1 MPPIIFALTRFFVV
15 FVIEFLAF
23 FFFYRRPEGRK
34 AVYFS
39 WYAWVID
46 ALAIFSGSMIMFWSI
61 YALHHP
67 WIFAVQVP
75 QWIFWL
81 SFIIGSWQAGIH
93 GVKVLLRA
101 WWKNWADINKMPPE
115 V

>member
-1 MPPIIFALTRFFVV
+1 MPPIIFAAARYVTV
-15 FVIEFLAF
+15 FAIEFFAF
-23 FFFYRRPEGRK
+23 FFFYNRPEGRK

-61 YALHHP
+61 YALHHS
-67 WIFAVQVP
+67 WIFAVAVP
-75 QWIFWL
+75 SWIFWL
-81 SFIIGSWQAGIH
+81 AFLIGSWQAGIH
-93 GVKVLLRA
+93 AVKVLIRA
-101 WWKNWADINKMPPE
+101 LWKNWTNENRMPPE

>member
-1 MPPIIFALTRFFVV
+1 MPLIAAIFRFVV
-15 FVIEFLAF
+15 FFVIEFVVF
-23 FFFYRRPEGRK
+23 FFFYNRPEGRK

-67 WIFAVQVP
+67 WIFAVTIP
-75 QWIFWL
+75 QWTFWL
-81 SFIIGSWQAGIH
+81 AFIIGSWQAGIH
-93 GVKVLLRA
+93 AVKMVIRLWRRTEGTT
-101 WWKNWADINKMPPE
+101 KEMPPE
-115 V
+115 Q

>member
-1 MPPIIFALTRFFVV
+1 MPVFLAALRFLAV
-15 FVIEFLAF
+15 FIIEFLVF
-23 FFFYRRPEGRK
+23 FLFYRRPEGRK

-46 ALAIFSGSMIMFWSI
+46 ALAIISGSMIMFLSV

-67 WIFAVQVP
+67 WIFAVTIP

-81 SFIIGSWQAGIH
+81 AFIVGSWQAGIH
-93 GVKVLLRA
+93 AVKVWIRA
-101 WWKNWADINKMPPE
+101 WWSDQTEGK
-115 V
+115 